1 MGLKGPSF
9 ALIAALAAGVFAG
22 PPAPAEPAAAPAA
35 APDPPPPVRP
45 RVCLVLSGG
54 GARGMAHI
62 GVLKVLEEMKVPI
75 DCVAGTSM
83 GAIVGGLY
91 ASGMRAAEIESMM
104 RTVDWQEAFRDSP
117 PRRDLAFRRKQ
128 DDRNFLVRLPLG
140 LKHGE
145 FLLPKGLI
153 QGQKLQET
161 LRARTLAFQ
170 DVKSFDALPTPFRAV
185 ATDLETGEGVLL
197 DRGDLALA
205 MRASMS
211 APGVFAPVES
221 GGRVL
226 VDGGLA
232 ENLPIDVAR
241 AMHADVLIVVDVTFP
256 LQTRKHLNSPI
267 SITNQ
272 MLAILVRRNADRQ
285 KATLDARDLLIQPE
299 LAQISSTD
307 FSLVGKTIDLG
318 EAAAQGLRGR
328 LAGLALD
335 DASYAAYV
343 AQRAGTARPEP
354 VIRFV
359 RVDGESKRYERT
371 IVAAL
376 EPLLQKPLDPK
387 RLDDLITDLYGLG
400 DFEIL
405 DYSIVT
411 DGEGADAQHGI
422 EVHARRKS
430 WGPNY
435 LRFGLNLQDDF
446 QGNSLYNAAARFVVS
461 EIGSLG
467 AEWRTDLQIGNDPRV
482 ITEFYQPLNAQRVWF
497 VAPSARI
504 ESRDLIVYANDV
516 EIADF
521 REREA
526 EADLDVGR
534 QIGNWGEI
542 RWGVHRLNGATR
554 ARLGDPA
561 LVDAQFNNGA
571 YFFKFSYDRLD
582 NVDFPREGQT
592 FSLQWDG
599 DRDNLGSDFRS
610 DRVAAD
616 WLMARSRGRNTLV
629 LWGSAGETLDGD
641 TRPTH
646 LQDFY
651 SLGGF
656 LNLSGLAL
664 RSLTGPDYAIG
675 RAIYLRKIGRGGE
688 GFLDFP
694 AYLGASFEFGNT
706 WTRRGD
712 VSWGGSRKDFSLFLG
727 LDTPLGPLYIGSG
740 YDQSGNNAFF
750 LFLGRT
756 F

>member
-1 MGLKGPSF
+1 
-9 ALIAALAAGVFAG
+9 
-22 PPAPAEPAAAPAA
+22 
-35 APDPPPPVRP
+35 
-45 RVCLVLSGG
+45 
-54 GARGMAHI
+54 
-62 GVLKVLEEMKVPI
+62 
-75 DCVAGTSM
+75 M

-197 DRGDLALA
+197 DHGDLALA

-241 AMHADVLIVVDVTFP
+241 AMHADVMIVVDVTFP

-285 KATLDARDLLIQPE
+285 KATLDPRDLLIQPE

-307 FSLVGKTIDLG
+307 FSVVGRTIDLG
-318 EAAAQGLRGR
+318 EAAALGLRGR

-335 DASYAAYV
+335 DAAYAAYV

-354 VIRFV
+354 LIRFV
-359 RVDGESKRYERT
+359 RVDAESKRYERT

-376 EPLLQKPLDPK
+376 EPLLQRPLDAK

-400 DFEIL
+400 DFETL

-411 DGEGADAQHGI
+411 EGEGADAQQGI

-461 EIGSLG
+461 EIGTLD

-534 QIGNWGEI
+534 QLGNWGEI

-561 LVDAQFNNGA
+561 LVDGQFNNGA

-694 AYLGASFEFGNT
+694 AYLGASLEFGNT

-712 VSWGGSRKDFSLFLG
+712 ISWGGSRKDVSLFLG
-727 LDTPLGPLYIGSG
+727 LDTPLGPLYLGSG